1 MDASMTRPDESLVSP
16 ERPGDEPAALDGLI
30 ESAYQE
36 LRAIAHH
43 RLAARGGN
51 GTLSTTA
58 LVHEAYL
65 KLADQPRSKWR
76 DRSHFFAV
84 ASLAMRH
91 VLVDCAKA
99 RATLKRGGAGH
110 RITLDE
116 ENIAVDDQA
125 DALLQLNDAL
135 DRLATVEPRLAKVV
149 ECRFFGGLSE
159 EEIADTLG
167 ITVRTVR
174 RDWVKARVMLRR
186 VLDS

>member
-1 MDASMTRPDESLVSP
+1 MGV
-16 ERPGDEPAALDGLI
+16 
-30 ESAYQE
+30 AYQE
-36 LRAIAHH
+36 LRAIAHR
-43 RLAARGGN
+43 RLAGRG

-65 KLADQPRSKWR
+65 KLADQPQARWS
-76 DRSHFFAV
+76 DRAHFLAV
-84 ASLAMRH
+84 VSLAMRH

-99 RATLKRGGAGH
+99 STALKRGGTRR
-110 RITLDE
+110 RISLDDE
-116 ENIAVDDQA
+116 DIAVDDQA
-125 DALLQLNDAL
+125 EGLLQLNDAL
-135 DRLATVEPRLAKVV
+135 DRLAGVEPRLAKVV